1 MKKDN
6 MLLAGESANVE
17 YKQDI
22 PEDHLKFIKT
32 VVAFANGKGGKLVF
46 GVEDGSLNVTGF
58 SREDVFVKQDAITN
72 AIYDSC
78 EPKIMPEVTVQPVN
92 GRWIVTAEIPA
103 GMQTPYFVKSM
114 GMVDGTFI
122 RVSGTTHHADKVSLQ
137 ELILKGTNRSFDQL
151 EAEDT
156 VTEAEVEVLCDRLYE
171 HAKEI
176 AMKMGHEEPIR
187 KVGVNQ
193 LLSWKLLVRKADGL
207 HPTNGYYL
215 LDGRNDIFPCA
226 VVQCGAFK
234 GTTREVFLDR
244 KEFEGP
250 IFQQLE
256 DAYTFLLRHLNME
269 STIEG
274 LYRKDQYEL
283 PVRTIRELLANAFCS
298 RSYLAEKKIQVMLY
312 SDRLEIT
319 SPGRLDDDLT
329 IDELKTGISKIRNK
343 ALAAAFSYMFL
354 IEGWGTG
361 IPKMYE
367 QARAYGLPEPEILTM
382 GNSFRVNLYR
392 PKTTPV
398 EDVTTLITTPVGNV
412 TTLDTTPVKDVTT
425 PVEISNKEKLYNLI
439 CTNPT
444 IKKQDLAIACGI
456 TIDGVK
462 YNLRK
467 LANDGFVVW
476 KGNSKTGHWVVL
488 KEYSKKR

>member
-176 AMKMGHEEPIR
+176 AMKM
-187 KVGVNQ
+187 Q
-193 LLSWKLLVRKADGL
+193 LLKRFFLELFHL
-207 HPTNGYYL
+207 H
-215 LDGRNDIFPCA
+215 I
-226 VVQCGAFK
+226 
-234 GTTREVFLDR
+234 
-244 KEFEGP
+244 
-250 IFQQLE
+250 
-256 DAYTFLLRHLNME
+256 
-269 STIEG
+269 
-274 LYRKDQYEL
+274 
-283 PVRTIRELLANAFCS
+283 
-298 RSYLAEKKIQVMLY
+298 
-312 SDRLEIT
+312 
-319 SPGRLDDDLT
+319 
-329 IDELKTGISKIRNK
+329 
-343 ALAAAFSYMFL
+343 
-354 IEGWGTG
+354 
-361 IPKMYE
+361 
-367 QARAYGLPEPEILTM
+367 
-382 GNSFRVNLYR
+382 
-392 PKTTPV
+392 V
-398 EDVTTLITTPVGNV
+398 E
-412 TTLDTTPVKDVTT
+412 
-425 PVEISNKEKLYNLI
+425 
-439 CTNPT
+439 
-444 IKKQDLAIACGI
+444 
-456 TIDGVK
+456 
-462 YNLRK
+462 
-467 LANDGFVVW
+467 
-476 KGNSKTGHWVVL
+476 
-488 KEYSKKR
+488 

>member
-1 MKKDN
+1 MKKDDY
-6 MLLAGESANVE
+6 LFAGESANVE

-22 PEDHLKFIKT
+22 PEDHMKFIKT
-32 VVAFANGKGGKLVF
+32 VVAFANGRGGKLVF
-46 GVEDGSLNVTGF
+46 GVEDGSLDVKGF

-78 EPKIMPEVTVQPVN
+78 EPKIMPEVSVKAI
-92 GRWIVTAEIPA
+92 GDRWIVVAEIPA
-103 GMQTPYFVKSM
+103 GMQTPYYVKSM
-114 GMVDGTFI
+114 GLVDGTFI

-151 EAEDT
+151 EAEET
-156 VTEAEVEVLCDRLYE
+156 VAENEVEVLCARLYE

-176 AMKMGHEEPIR
+176 AIKMGREEPVR
-187 KVGVNQ
+187 KVGVSQ

-215 LDGRNDIFPCA
+215 LDGRNDLFPYA
-226 VVQCGAFK
+226 VVQCGALK
-234 GTTREVFLDR
+234 GTTRDEFLDR

-250 IFQQLE
+250 VYQQLE
-256 DAYTFLLRHLNME
+256 EAYTFLLRHLNMG
-269 STIEG
+269 TTVEG
-274 LYRKDQYEL
+274 LYRNDQYEL

-329 IDELKTGISKIRNK
+329 VDELKTGISKIRNK

-361 IPKMYE
+361 IPKMYD
-367 QARAYGLPEPEILTM
+367 QARAYGLREPEILTM

-392 PKTTPV
+392 QVTTPV
-398 EDVTTLITTPVGNV
+398 EDEATPATTPVTTL
-412 TTLDTTPVKDVTT
+412 VTT
-425 PVEISNKEKLYNLI
+425 PVEMSNREKLYHLI
-439 CTNPT
+439 CSNPA
-444 IKKQDLAIACGI
+444 IKKQDLAIACGL

-462 YNLRK
+462 YNLRN
-467 LANDGFVVW
+467 LSNDGFVVW
-476 KGNSKTGHWVVL
+476 EGNSKTGHWVIL
-488 KEYSKKR
+488 KEYSDKK

>member
-1 MKKDN
+1 MNRDEW
-6 MLLAGESANVE
+6 LFGGESTNVE

-32 VVAFANGKGGKLVF
+32 VVAFANGRGGKLVF
-46 GVEDGSLNVTGF
+46 GVEDGSLEVKGF
-58 SREDVFVKQDAITN
+58 SREDVFLKQDAITN

-78 EPKIMPEVTVQPVN
+78 EPKIMPEVSVKAVQ
-92 GRWIVTAEIPA
+92 GKWIVVAEIPT
-103 GMQTPYFVKSM
+103 GMQTPYYVKNM

-151 EAEDT
+151 EADET
-156 VTEAEVEVLCDRLYE
+156 VSEGRVETLCERLYE
-171 HAKEI
+171 HAKEV
-176 AMKMGHEEPIR
+176 AERMGWSEPVR

-193 LLSWKLLVRKADGL
+193 LVTWKLLVRKADGL

-215 LDGRNDIFPCA
+215 LEGRNDLFPYA

-234 GTTREVFLDR
+234 GTTRDVFLDR
-244 KEFEGP
+244 KEFDGP
-250 IFQQLE
+250 VDCQIE
-256 DAYTFLLRHLNME
+256 DAYTFLLRHLNMGT
-269 STIEG
+269 TIDG

-283 PVRTIRELLANAFCS
+283 PVRTMRELLANAFCS
-298 RSYLAEKKIQVMLY
+298 RSYLAEKKIQIMLY

-319 SPGRLDDDLT
+319 SPGRLDEDLT
-329 IDELKTGISKIRNK
+329 VEELKTGVSKIRNK

-367 QARAYGLPEPEILTM
+367 EAKAYGLREPEILTL
-382 GNSFRVNLYR
+382 GNSFRVNLFR
-392 PKTTPV
+392 KGEVTTPVDGETTPVTTPVDGETTPV
-398 EDVTTLITTPVGNV
+398 EM
-412 TTLDTTPVKDVTT
+412 
-425 PVEISNKEKLYNLI
+425 SNREKLYNLI
-439 CTNPT
+439 HSNPT
-444 IKKQDLAIACGI
+444 IKKQELATACGL

-462 YNLRK
+462 YNLRS

-476 KGNSKTGHWVVL
+476 KGNSKTGHWVIL
-488 KEYSKKR
+488 KEYKGAK